1 MHFYNHTNSKKR
13 VKIGS
18 LVRSGCFL
26 IALATY
32 IGALI
37 YLLVFFNQ

>member
-1 MHFYNHTNSKKR
+1 MHFYNHANSKKR

-18 LVRSGCFL
+18 LARSGCFL
-26 IALATY
+26 LALAIY

-37 YLLVFFNQ
+37 YLLFFFN